1 MCLHKAVK
9 WYNLN
14 EEEVK
19 GMDGRTNID
28 ITSKLIVER
37 LKMFLD
43 EKTKSY
49 AKIYLE
55 ISMNNILE
63 ESTSYEDFKIFANTI
78 DICKEF
84 AKKNNIS
91 ELLNYCTLWNKM
103 GVEKYKTLNNSKQIQ
118 TDNDQLRYIQYQ
130 LQNFYDILIKP
141 MKDID
146 LISRIIPQL
155 KEYQGIIKNSKIKT
169 NEFETKQKIL
179 GTIDEQLEMA
189 YSIMSI
195 SDELDENLKIR

>member
-1 MCLHKAVK
+1 M
-9 WYNLN
+9 
-14 EEEVK
+14 K
-19 GMDGRTNID
+19 GMDGRTNIE

-103 GVEKYKTLNNSKQIQ
+103 GVEKYKTLNNSKRIQ

-169 NEFETKQKIL
+169 NELETKQKIL